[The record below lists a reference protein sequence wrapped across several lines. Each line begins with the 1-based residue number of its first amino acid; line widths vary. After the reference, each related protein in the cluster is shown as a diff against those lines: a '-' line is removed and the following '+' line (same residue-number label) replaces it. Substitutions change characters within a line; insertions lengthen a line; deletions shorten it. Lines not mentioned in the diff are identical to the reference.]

1 MKQYPAL
8 PKLVVVL
15 KQFLIQR
22 GLNEVYNGGM
32 GSYCLT
38 LLIVSLLQ
46 VSKTFY
52 FHKIYNCLLQVCL
65 YAFLF
70 FSIAIHYCNIILTSV
85 R

>member
-46 VSKTFY
+46 VSKTLSFI
-52 FHKIYNCLLQVCL
+52 FIKFIV
-65 YAFLF
+65 
-70 FSIAIHYCNIILTSV
+70 TK
-85 R
+85 